1 MNLFYFPDLKQ
12 GDAIVE
18 LKSDEVQHIV
28 KVLRNGPGDELL
40 ATNGQGL
47 AFRLKIL
54 EASKK
59 AIRCEV
65 LNSKLYDRLPHH
77 KLHIGLGILRLRD
90 RLEFAIEKAVELGVG
105 GIHLIMTDRSERS
118 KIKLDRLDAIA
129 ASAMKQSLQVYKPEL
144 HLHNSVE
151 DFVGSFK
158 CAIIAAHELSTNP
171 IQKLLNPDILDQKLA
186 LLIGPEGGFS
196 ERETEILESKDV
208 PLVSLGP
215 IRMRAETAVVKMI
228 SIVNSIAAEADGLQ
242 LYKDPV

>member
-12 GDAIVE
+12 GDTIVE

-40 ATNGQGL
+40 ATNGQGW

-54 EASKK
+54 TASKK
-59 AIRCEV
+59 AIQCEV
-65 LNSKLYDRLPHH
+65 LNCKIYDRLPHH
-77 KLHIGLGILRLRD
+77 KLHLGLGVLRLRD

-105 GIHLIMTDRSERS
+105 SIHLIMADRSERS

-144 HLHNSVE
+144 YLHNCLDE
-151 DFVGSFK
+151 FLASFEGT
-158 CAIIAAHELSTNP
+158 IIAAHELSTDP
-171 IQKLLNPDILDQKLA
+171 IQKLLKSEILDKEIA
-186 LLIGPEGGFS
+186 VLIGPEGGLS
-196 ERETEILESKDV
+196 QRETEILESQHV

-215 IRMRAETAVVKMI
+215 IRMRAETAVVKLI
-228 SIVNSIAAEADGLQ
+228 SIVNCTAAVADGLQ